1 MVSEV
6 RRNDA
11 DDRYELLVDGRL
23 VGIADFRVAGAAV
36 DIPHTEIEPRLRGQG
51 LGAILVKGV
60 LDDIRDAG
68 RTVIPSCWYV
78 RRYIDEHP
86 AEADLLSG

>member
-1 MVSEV
+1 MASEV

-23 VGIADFRVAGAAV
+23 VGIADFQV
-36 DIPHTEIEPRLRGQG
+36 DGSVVEVPHAEIEPRLRGQG

-60 LDDIRDAG
+60 LDDVRDAG
-68 RTVIPSCWYV
+68 RTVIPSCSYV
-78 RRYIDEHP
+78 RWYIDEHP
-86 AEADLLSG
+86 GEADLVAG